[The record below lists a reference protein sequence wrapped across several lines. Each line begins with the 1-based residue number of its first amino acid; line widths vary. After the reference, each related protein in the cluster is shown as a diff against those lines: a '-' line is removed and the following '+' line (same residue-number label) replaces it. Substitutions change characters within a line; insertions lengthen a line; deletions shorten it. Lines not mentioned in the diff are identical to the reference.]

1 MVMKSTILAP
11 LLAGLMLAATFA
23 LAAIG
28 ANDASEAFPEPLQSK
43 TPLSMPPHVI
53 VADWAAPFL
62 P

>member
-1 MVMKSTILAP
+1 MKSPILAP

-28 ANDASEAFPEPLQSK
+28 ANDASEAFPEPLQAKPS
-43 TPLSMPPHVI
+43 LSAPVRVI
-53 VADWAAPFL
+53 VADWSGPYL